1 MSASS
6 QAVTRPRVSEA
17 RCCKADVVG
26 SLLRPSELL
35 DARGQW
41 LAGTLATSAYKEIED
56 DAVDRALAL
65 QERCG
70 LDAVTDGEMR
80 RMFFTGVVTDAIE
93 GVELTP
99 GQTTS
104 WHGNDHDSEIL
115 DIQLPVAVTGK
126 LRRRRSLAT
135 EEFAYAR
142 GRTDRVL
149 KVTLPS
155 PLMLSYFWAPDK
167 STSAYNDPFAMFAD
181 AAEIIR
187 AEAEEL
193 ASLGCCYIQLD
204 APELITLAD
213 PTQAQYFANL
223 GIDPERMLTEGVDLI
238 NGCADV
244 PGVEFAM
251 HLCRGNNQGK
261 WLAEGGYEAVSRKVF
276 PRARNIDAFALE
288 YDSPRAGSFEALR
301 DVPDDRRVI
310 LGLIS
315 TKNDVVEDKAT
326 AVARVAE
333 AARHFPRDQLAV
345 STQCGFASEQSGNPI
360 SEATQA
366 AKLALVAEL
375 GDSLRG

>member
-1 MSASS
+1 MSAPSH
-6 QAVTRPRVSEA
+6 APTRRPVPEPS
-17 RCCKADVVG
+17 CCKADVVG
-26 SLLRPSELL
+26 SLLRPPELL
-35 DARGQW
+35 DARSRW
-41 LAGTLATSAYKEIED
+41 LAGGLATWDYKEIED
-56 DAVDRALAL
+56 RAVDGALAL

-104 WHGNDHDSEIL
+104 WHGDENESEAL

-142 GRTDRVL
+142 NRTDRVL

-155 PLMLSYFWAPDK
+155 PLMLSYFWSPEK
-167 STSAYNDPFAMFAD
+167 SPSAYSDPFDLFAD
-181 AAEIIR
+181 AAQIIH
-187 AEAEEL
+187 AEAQEL
-193 ASLGCCYIQLD
+193 ASLGCRYIQLD

-213 PTQAQYFANL
+213 PTQAAYFANL
-223 GIDPERMLTEGVDLI
+223 GIDPERMLAEGVDLI

-244 PGVEFAM
+244 PGVEFAV
-251 HLCRGNNQGK
+251 HLCRGNNHGK
-261 WLAEGGYEAVSRKVF
+261 WLAEGGYDAVSRKVF
-276 PRARNIDAFALE
+276 PRATNINAFALE

-310 LGLIS
+310 LGLVS
-315 TKNDVVEDKAT
+315 TKNDVVEDRGAM
-326 AVARVAE
+326 AARIDE
-333 AARHFPRDQLAV
+333 AARHFPRAQLAV
-345 STQCGFASEQSGNPI
+345 STQCGFASEQSGNPL
-360 SEATQA
+360 SETTQK
-366 AKLALVAEL
+366 AKLALVADL
-375 GDSLRG
+375 ADSLRA